1 MKKTVVSF
9 LLFVCMCVCLKK
21 SEKPFVLFLKKKITS
36 PVKYFLYLGHLTN
49 MKRTQIVPRLRS
61 TIWGSHKVVFHLGYE
76 LAIVNAIEND
86 EVVVCATGMFS
97 AQSI

>member
-1 MKKTVVSF
+1 
-9 LLFVCMCVCLKK
+9 
-21 SEKPFVLFLKKKITS
+21 
-36 PVKYFLYLGHLTN
+36 

-61 TIWGSHKVVFHLGYE
+61 TIWGLHKVVFHLGYE

>member
-36 PVKYFLYLGHLTN
+36 PVKYFLYRGHLTN
-49 MKRTQIVPRLRS
+49 LNKHETDSNSTQTQINN
-61 TIWGSHKVVFHLGYE
+61 LGF
-76 LAIVNAIEND
+76 
-86 EVVVCATGMFS
+86 T
-97 AQSI
+97 QSGIPSWVRTRYSQRNRKR